1 MKRMEEDEKGWK
13 RVKESEG
20 EWKRVD
26 ESRSDWTCRRRR
38 KGLTNIIIISRCKM
52 VGILNKHTSNKEYNP
67 KGRQSHFS
75 LSEN

>member
-1 MKRMEEDEKGWK
+1 MNLRQEGGFEEDGKEWK

-38 KGLTNIIIISRCKM
+38 KGLTNMIIIIRCKM
-52 VGILNKHTSNKEYNP
+52 VGILNKQRIQPQRKTI
-67 KGRQSHFS
+67 
-75 LSEN
+75 